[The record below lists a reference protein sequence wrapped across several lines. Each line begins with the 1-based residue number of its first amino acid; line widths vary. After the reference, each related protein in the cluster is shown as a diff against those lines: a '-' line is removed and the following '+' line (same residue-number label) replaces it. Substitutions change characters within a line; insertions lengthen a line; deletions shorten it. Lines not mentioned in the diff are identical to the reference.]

1 MHREGQGQL
10 PTMTHWEEVRGPAGP
25 GVPPRG
31 EVFHPRVGIGVVNK
45 KILIF
50 FGSMNVLLK
59 QCQVDYEPLALDL
72 APMQVQRT

>member
-25 GVPPRG
+25 GVPSRG

-45 KILIF
+45 KILRLHERFIKTM
-50 FGSMNVLLK
+50 SS
-59 QCQVDYEPLALDL
+59 
-72 APMQVQRT
+72 